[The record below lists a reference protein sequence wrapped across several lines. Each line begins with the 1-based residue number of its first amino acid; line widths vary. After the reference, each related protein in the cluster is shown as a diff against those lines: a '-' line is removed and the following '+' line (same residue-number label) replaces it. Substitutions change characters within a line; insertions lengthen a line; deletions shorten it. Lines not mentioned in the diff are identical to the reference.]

1 MIKRVSVR
9 GHKGAPSRPGAPEQ
23 RGVALLQALLL
34 SMVIALLLLQLVFAA
49 RGQLRVAAE
58 IEERV
63 AADLL
68 LYSAR
73 SEALFSLLVDPSSI
87 PTDALSLV
95 PLSGVNRALVSFPS
109 PETRV
114 AVKLHDVS
122 GLLPLRFPR
131 HPLWPPVLA
140 QLGLDETAAT
150 SFLEELNDMQDRD
163 FVTTRSI
170 DEPQQSS
177 VGFVY
182 PNVPMQS
189 ENSLTNWVTLDV
201 ATRERILGVSHHYG
215 EVTVNLEASP
225 SLVVDAALGEPG
237 QRTYDISD
245 TLQERYQLK
254 EFLEGRYQELVTAI
268 IPSGTWRLD
277 VEVRGDVLTR
287 RARYDFYVNASG
299 PEPFIVVGR

>member
-1 MIKRVSVR
+1 MTGASLL
-9 GHKGAPSRPGAPEQ
+9 GHKGAARRPGASQQ

-34 SMVIALLLLQLVFAA
+34 SMVITLLLLQLVFAA

-73 SEALFSLLVDPSSI
+73 SEALFSLLVDPGSV
-87 PTDALSLV
+87 PEGVLSLV
-95 PLSGVNRALVSFPS
+95 PASGVNRALVSFPS
-109 PETRV
+109 PKTRV

-131 HPLWPPVLA
+131 HPLWPAVLA
-140 QLGLDETAAT
+140 QLGLDEIAAT

-177 VGFVY
+177 AGFFY

-201 ATRERILGVSHHYG
+201 STRERILGVSHHYG
-215 EVTVNLEASP
+215 ELTVNLEASP

-237 QRTYDISD
+237 QRTYDLSD

-287 RARYDFYVNASG
+287 RARYDFYVNASA

>member
-1 MIKRVSVR
+1 
-9 GHKGAPSRPGAPEQ
+9 
-23 RGVALLQALLL
+23 
-34 SMVIALLLLQLVFAA
+34 
-49 RGQLRVAAE
+49 
-58 IEERV
+58 
-63 AADLL
+63 
-68 LYSAR
+68 
-73 SEALFSLLVDPSSI
+73 
-87 PTDALSLV
+87 
-95 PLSGVNRALVSFPS
+95 
-109 PETRV
+109 
-114 AVKLHDVS
+114 
-122 GLLPLRFPR
+122 
-131 HPLWPPVLA
+131 LA
-140 QLGLDETAAT
+140 QLGLDEIAAT

-163 FVTTRSI
+163 FVTTRSS

-177 VGFVY
+177 AGFVY

-215 EVTVNLEASP
+215 ELTVNLEASP
-225 SLVVDAALGEPG
+225 SLVIDAALGEPG
-237 QRTYDISD
+237 QRTYDISE

-287 RARYDFYVNASG
+287 RARYDFYVNALG